1 MPDQTPPGLET
12 EEPKT
17 LAQLTDPQ
25 SDETVIGA
33 ETSTP
38 EITTPESEDDSQHY
52 IRIDKRML
60 AKEIDRLEREDQDFR
75 SVYNSKIGHKA
86 AKQYQPQIEQLQS
99 KLIETEREAFRTWV
113 NSQSSEDITKRFN
126 SDPQFAK
133 AYADL
138 VHMTPQQIAI
148 QKQAEDQQ
156 RSVVQQVDSIF
167 DAALERGL
175 PEETV
180 ESFKKAVWQEAK
192 YDEISKT
199 QGMNAAI
206 MALNKDIMD
215 ALINQHKQPSAN
227 GATTTPAPASNPALL
242 SGSANT
248 GNASS
253 RKPGVKHTREE
264 VENLQRSDPKKF
276 LQLFPGDDD
285 FENAIRK
292 GELSGY
298 EYQKA

>member
-1 MPDQTPPGLET
+1 MDPETIPGLET

-17 LAQLTDPQ
+17 LAELTDPT
-25 SDETVIGA
+25 SVEPVIGA
-33 ETSTP
+33 ESSTP
-38 EITTPESEDDSQHY
+38 ETTTPEDEAQHY
-52 IRIDKRML
+52 LRIDKRML

-86 AKQYQPQIEQLQS
+86 AKQYQPQIEQLQRE
-99 KLIETEREAFRTWV
+99 KADIEREAFRTWV
-113 NSQSSEDITKRFN
+113 NAQSSEDITKRFN
-126 SDPQFAK
+126 TDPQFAK

-148 QKQAEDQQ
+148 QKQAEDMQ
-156 RSVVQQVDSIF
+156 RSVVQQVESILDS
-167 DAALERGL
+167 ALERGL

-180 ESFKKAVWQEAK
+180 EVFKKSVWQEAK

-206 MALNKDIMD
+206 MALNRDIMD
-215 ALINQHKQPSAN
+215 ALVTHHKQPVIPVSPN
-227 GATTTPAPASNPALL
+227 GNTPTPNSALL
-242 SGSANT
+242 TGSANT
-248 GNASS
+248 GSPAS
-253 RKPGVKHTREE
+253 RKPGVKYTREE
-264 VENLQRSDPKKF
+264 VEKLQREDPRKF
-276 LQLFPGDDD
+276 LQIFPGDDD

-292 GELSGY
+292 GEISGY